1 MKKQPLKSGE
11 KILLTV
17 FGAFFV
23 LAMIGYVVLEAVRL
37 TSDKPMF
44 VQTTFFSFSEDGKLG
59 HTLYKKYNCN
69 ACHRA
74 MRMGTSMGLI
84 LDGIGSKYDA
94 TRLEAFLTDP
104 EAIYGAV
111 TLDHGPFKEA
121 KFVARLPS
129 EERRLLA
136 VFLSELKAVA
146 GSSVAKV
153 PPPERSAFVD
163 NMVTAWAPADWKERF
178 TDIRERDR
186 DGDNE
191 VAPHE

>member
-11 KILLTV
+11 RILLTI

-44 VQTTFFSFSEDGKLG
+44 VQTTFFNFSEDGKSG

-94 TRLEAFLTDP
+94 ERLEAFLTDP
-104 EAIYGAV
+104 EALYGAV

-121 KFVARLPS
+121 EFVARLPT

-146 GSSVAKV
+146 GSSVSKV
-153 PPPERSAFVD
+153 PPPERSEFVD
-163 NMVTAWAPADWKERF
+163 SMVTAWAPDDWKERF
-178 TDIRERDR
+178 SDLREKNN
-186 DGDNE
+186 DGDSE
-191 VAPHE
+191 VAPQ

>member
-23 LAMIGYVVLEAVRL
+23 LAMIGYIVLEAVRL
-37 TSDKPMF
+37 TSEKPMF
-44 VQTTFFSFSEDGKLG
+44 VQTTFFNLSEDGKLG

-94 TRLEAFLTDP
+94 VRLEAFLTNP
-104 EAIYGAV
+104 EAVYGAV
-111 TLDHGPFKEA
+111 TIDHGPQKEA
-121 KFVARLPS
+121 QFVERLPA
-129 EERRLLA
+129 EERHLLA
-136 VFLSELKAVA
+136 VFLSELKAIA

-153 PPPERSAFVD
+153 PPPERSEFVD
-163 NMVTAWAPADWKERF
+163 NMVKSWAPADWKERF
-178 TDIRERDR
+178 EDIREKDQKNS
-186 DGDNE
+186 DE
-191 VAPHE
+191 AAP